1 MYEELISKLRKA
13 SNNVVVSQYMKRFA
27 DMLTQAADAIEAL
40 ERSAGCPAWDSQKK
54 ICQIM
59 NMPVKED
66 SDGG

>member
-1 MYEELISKLRKA
+1 MYDSLIKELQDKGET
-13 SNNVVVSQYMKRFA
+13 Y
-27 DMLTQAADAIEAL
+27 AADVIEAL
-40 ERSAGCPAWDSQKK
+40 ERNQGCPAWDSEKK